1 MRAFTTHTG
10 IAAPLLRPNIDTDVI
25 IPLNRGARGAELT
38 PGQLVFDSI
47 RYLPDG
53 SENPEFILNQIPF
66 RRASILLTGENF
78 GTGSSRES
86 AVTSL
91 MAFGFSAV
99 IAPSFGQIF
108 YNNCF
113 GNGLMPVV
121 LNPDQIAQLAE
132 QVSINPLAEI
142 TVDLEKMEI
151 RHPQL
156 ATISFSVEVR
166 LRNKMLAGLDD
177 IDEILE
183 HTADTAQFESTDR
196 TQRPWIYDWR

>member
-10 IAAPLLRPNIDTDVI
+10 IAAPLLRPNIDTDLI
-25 IPLNRGARGAELT
+25 IPLNRGVRGAELT
-38 PGQLVFDSI
+38 PGQMVFESI

-53 SENPEFILNQIPF
+53 SENPDFILNQIPY

-86 AVTSL
+86 AVTGL
-91 MAFGFSAV
+91 MAFGLSVV

-121 LNPDQIAQLAE
+121 LNPEQIAQLAE
-132 QVSINPLAEI
+132 QVASNPLVEI
-142 TVDLEKMEI
+142 TVDLERMEI
-151 RHPQL
+151 RHPEL
-156 ATISFSVEVR
+156 PIISFSVDVR

-183 HTADTAQFESTDR
+183 HTENTAQFESADR
-196 TQRPWIYDWR
+196 LQRPWIYDWR